1 MIIEPIKNLCYDLKV
16 IPLKDGV
23 LDISWSLDTNSLK
36 TLLEENSIT
45 KILNLHEQVDFEI
58 EIDNVETFDSIN
70 LKQLRFSTIED
81 KYIGNIVFSAIIDF
95 NKNQPEETT
104 YFIRV
109 RIVNDANN
117 YQVFKGNTV
126 LNETIQINDNWCNT
140 LKFIVPKN
148 YTKDIVQIMYDTV
161 ADFNA
166 YNKEVKSANFYYL
179 FQAFADTLNKE
190 FKYVI
195 DVKNAHFINKAL
207 PDSLLSSFGKLF
219 NFTDIEG
226 ISMEEYRRIISNL
239 AVAYQNGGAWNYIK
253 EVLKYFIGYYPDLVD
268 FKNFYPW
275 ILRTKDF
282 MGFETHNNL
291 QLDGPEN
298 YAKYD
303 PEQFSDRNYYNPESG
318 YYVGTSNF
326 YIKQFYNNYYVIKYY
341 GDNNGALLLNKNFK
355 KFTFIVNSDNFF
367 NRNID
372 KNKISTILN
381 ILKSAY
387 TKYTLNIEEKEEVA
401 DIIDALLAEDN
412 VALLVQ
418 DEEYIQF

>member
-1 MIIEPIKNLCYDLKV
+1 MIIEPVKNLCYDLKV
-16 IPLKDGV
+16 IPLKDGIF
-23 LDISWSLDTNSLK
+23 DISWSLDTNYLK
-36 TLLEENSIT
+36 TLFEENSIT

-70 LKQLRFSTIED
+70 LKQLRFSNIED

-104 YFIRV
+104 YFIKV
-109 RIVNDANN
+109 RIVNSANN

-126 LNETIQINDNWCNT
+126 LNETIQINDKWSNT

-148 YTKDIVQIMYDTV
+148 YTKDIIQIMYDTV

-195 DVKNAHFINKAL
+195 DTKNAHFINKAL

-219 NFTDIEG
+219 KFTDIEG

-253 EVLKYFIGYYPDLVD
+253 EVLKYFIGYYPDLID

-275 ILRTKDF
+275 ILRTKNF

-303 PEQFSDRNYYNPESG
+303 PEQFSDRNYYNPESS
-318 YYVGTSNF
+318 YYVF
-326 YIKQFYNNYYVIKYY
+326 DRQYAYKR
-341 GDNNGALLLNKNFK
+341 DNNNIMLLKENFK
-355 KFTFIVNSDNFF
+355 KFTFVVKSNNFF

-372 KNKISTILN
+372 ESKISIMLN
-381 ILKSAY
+381 LLKSAY
-387 TKYTLNIEEKEEVA
+387 TKYILNIEEQEEVA

-412 VALLVQ
+412 MALLVQ
-418 DEEYIQF
+418 DDEYIQF